1 MAGPVDQ
8 LLFWINSE
16 VDKLSGAG
24 LGQMADI
31 LSVAE
36 RELSADLAQWLSKH
50 KGPERYTTQVHR
62 NALAQVQSALQ
73 VISARKPLLV
83 KLLQGQGSLAA
94 STAVKHLIVEVEK
107 FSALF
112 EGTIRPIPFE
122 AAAVIARGS
131 TLWPRYETSA
141 ARYVGQVGDD
151 IRRQLGIGVVRGETI
166 DGLTTRLA
174 RLGGPKGLVALQGKL
189 GDPGARAEYIAEGLF
204 TRYRHWGERLART
217 EVVNAYN
224 TVAMDGIR
232 QAARDDSGYIKKWD
246 AAIDARTCE
255 ICGILDDQI
264 ASVDGAFP
272 GGFTQPPRHP
282 NCRCAIVLW
291 RENWKTPI
299 GTPVPHEFDVQDA
312 PARTPDFADEIAR
325 AVNRRTRPRRGSER
339 AASALVEAAKQV
351 ADVNAAAALTAKQA
365 AALAIQEAEQAAVRA
380 AARAAAA
387 KKAEKLAAKKA
398 AQEAQKAIEKKAKEQ
413 IEHTV
418 DIVWKHA
425 PQNLA
430 STNPLHI
437 KGAEDLFAKHGISNE
452 LGWKIW
458 KKHHAKLLK
467 KASKPTSALKQKV
480 QAGIQEWTEPWLDHD
495 ILHDPEWIKN
505 VIEDVAYTTKASEAY
520 VKKQWDKFMVQHTKM
535 LAKKAKQAAKLEVQ
549 AQKSAARAAKLRAK
563 AAKKAVRAAP
573 ASGRYV
579 PTDFDDVPT
588 GLFGRGFSSDAD
600 AIDNGSMQVRRTVDG
615 YEVTFKSTAHHEE
628 KLRDLAAAHGT
639 KDPFVFY
646 RRRLVN
652 GLMETDATEF
662 QTVGDGSLIN
672 LSDPSGKMYGVEVGF
687 TGATRNYVRITVDGD
702 SSRLHAA
709 LQDFSERT
717 GLDVL
722 KRPDQENVRLQAM
735 AQLSAKF
742 HPPRYAAEV
751 GAKAT
756 PEKIREL
763 FDDLAKRN
771 PIMNEIIEDVEEREL
786 FPGHRGLYSQRLA
799 DYMSKHNHVLTHD
812 GSPPVEIVESIITE
826 TGLLA
831 SSTRFQSGIFTTGMS
846 TMTDFRTGG
855 ADGVF
860 LRVRKKGD
868 GDGYLGARFRFVVD
882 KQELGR
888 LDWYGFDFD
897 NFGRAGYDSYDAR
910 WRAPDMAS
918 PDSPR
923 DSNEVMPV
931 KGVPQN
937 RLLRV
942 LCSAGDRRALLKAL
956 TEKGVTEIN
965 GVKIGDF
972 IVESK

>member
-1 MAGPVDQ
+1 MAGQVDQ

-73 VISARKPLLV
+73 AISAKKPLLV

-166 DGLTTRLA
+166 DGLTARLA

-189 GDPGARAEYIAEGLF
+189 GDPGVRAEYIAEGLF

-232 QAARDDSGYIKKWD
+232 QAAQNDSGYIKKWD
-246 AAIDARTCE
+246 AAIDARTCD
-255 ICGILDDQI
+255 ICGVLDDQI
-264 ASVDGAFP
+264 ASVDGTFT
-272 GGFTQPPRHP
+272 GGIRQPPRHP

-299 GTPVPHEFDVQDA
+299 GTPVPHELDAQDMPPRA
-312 PARTPDFADEIAR
+312 PDFADEIAR
-325 AVNRRTRPRRGSER
+325 AVNRRSRRRVGLESAPSALIEKQAAAKTAQETAETVAAAVQVAAQKAAEKAAREAAR
-339 AASALVEAAKQV
+339 AAAREAARAAK
-351 ADVNAAAALTAKQA
+351 AAAAQAAAEKTAKKAAIKEAQEKAKSELDKMIAALWQHSPETAQGSDPVMIKAAEQLFAKLGISKKFGWKYWAKAYAKLAKQA
-365 AALAIQEAEQAAVRA
+365 AKKAIQAQKA
-380 AARAAAA
+380 AARAA
-387 KKAEKLAAKKA
+387 
-398 AQEAQKAIEKKAKEQ
+398 
-413 IEHTV
+413 
-418 DIVWKHA
+418 
-425 PQNLA
+425 
-430 STNPLHI
+430 
-437 KGAEDLFAKHGISNE
+437 
-452 LGWKIW
+452 KIR
-458 KKHHAKLLK
+458 AR
-467 KASKPTSALKQKV
+467 
-480 QAGIQEWTEPWLDHD
+480 
-495 ILHDPEWIKN
+495 
-505 VIEDVAYTTKASEAY
+505 DV
-520 VKKQWDKFMVQHTKM
+520 
-535 LAKKAKQAAKLEVQ
+535 AKQAKQ
-549 AQKSAARAAKLRAK
+549 
-563 AAKKAVRAAP
+563 AVRKAP
-573 ASGRYV
+573 VGGRYV
-579 PTDFDDVPT
+579 PTDFDDVPP

-600 AIDNGSMQVRRTVDG
+600 GIDNGSMQIRRTVDG
-615 YEVTFKSTAHHEE
+615 YEVTFKATAHHEE
-628 KLRDLAAAHGT
+628 KLRDLAAAHGMDD
-639 KDPFVFY
+639 KFVFY

-652 GLMETDATEF
+652 GVMETDATKF
-662 QTVGDGSLIN
+662 QAVGDGSLITLN
-672 LSDPSGKMYGVEVGF
+672 DSTGKMYGVEVGF
-687 TGATRNYVRITVDGD
+687 TGATRNYVRLTVDGD
-702 SSRLHAA
+702 SSRLHEA
-709 LQDFSERT
+709 LRDFSERT

-722 KRPDQENVRLQAM
+722 KRPDQENVRLQGM

-742 HPPRYAAEV
+742 DPKRYAAEV

-756 PEKIREL
+756 PEKIRAL
-763 FDDLAKRN
+763 FDDLSSRHS
-771 PIMNEIIEDVEEREL
+771 IMREILDDVEEREL
-786 FPGHRGLYSQRLA
+786 FPGHRGLYSEKLSA
-799 DYMSKHNHVLTHD
+799 YMRKNNEVLTHD

-831 SSTRFQSGIFTTGMS
+831 SSTRYQSGIFTQGLS

-860 LRVRKKGD
+860 LRVRKNGD
-868 GDGYLGARFRFVVD
+868 GDGYRGARFRFVVD
-882 KQELGR
+882 TQELGR
-888 LDWYGFDFD
+888 LDWYGFNFD
-897 NFGRAGYDSYDAR
+897 NYGRAGYDAYDDR
-910 WRAPDMAS
+910 WDASDMAGK
-918 PDSPR
+918 R
-923 DSNEVMPV
+923 DPNSGNEVMPV
-931 KGVPQN
+931 KGVPRH

-942 LCSAGDRRALLKAL
+942 LCDNKDREALLKSL
-956 TEKGVTEIN
+956 RDKGITEIN
-965 GVKIGDF
+965 GIKIGDF
-972 IVESK
+972 VVESR